1 MDVDLKKQVLRK
13 LTYGMWVLA
22 TGKDDD
28 IEASS
33 VTWLTQMS
41 FAPPLLA
48 VAVKADSRLA
58 AVIERH
64 RAFALHLLD
73 KDQKDLASAFIKPTQ
88 VADGKVAGVAYR
100 QGPATGSPLLDGFA
114 AWLEARMVDTVKRG
128 DHTLFIGEVI
138 DVGAANIAAEP
149 FTLAQVGWSYGG

>member
-1 MDVDLKKQVLRK
+1 MDVELKKQVLRK

-48 VAVKADSRLA
+48 VAIKADSRLA
-58 AVIERH
+58 AVLERH

-73 KDQKDLASAFIKPTQ
+73 KDQKDLASAFIKPTH

-100 QGPATGSPLLDGFA
+100 QGPTTGSPLLDGFA
-114 AWLEARMVDTVKRG
+114 AWLEACGKHRGRTVHAGAGRLVVRRIAKSRYRRG
-128 DHTLFIGEVI
+128 RRCI
-138 DVGAANIAAEP
+138 
-149 FTLAQVGWSYGG
+149 Q